1 VDRRK
6 REVEGGEGGCLLASL
21 NERARGLVFIE
32 RVKDRWKERIVIVE
46 FVERG
51 G

>member
-1 VDRRK
+1 VGRRK
-6 REVEGGEGGCLLASL
+6 RVVEGGEGGCLLASL
-21 NERARGLVFIE
+21 NERARGLVVVE
-32 RVKDRWKERIVIVE
+32 RVNGRWKERIAIVE